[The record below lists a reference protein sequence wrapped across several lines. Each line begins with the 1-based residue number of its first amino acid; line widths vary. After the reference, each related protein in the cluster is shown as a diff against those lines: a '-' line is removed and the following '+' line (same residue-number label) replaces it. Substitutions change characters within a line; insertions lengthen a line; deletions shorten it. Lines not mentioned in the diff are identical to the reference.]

1 MVQVRRVYWDFRFCG
16 FGYFLDQFYVGGHA
30 SRITPET
37 STLQCGTLT
46 SISLRTMASNL
57 PHVPATEEAQGPH
70 KAIVDCVAFL
80 CEEGPGKGGE
90 NLMRFCGY
98 QLTPMP
104 RSVRFFRANILDLVT
119 GELKTCK

>member
-1 MVQVRRVYWDFRFCG
+1 MVQVRRGYWEFRFCG

-57 PHVPATEEAQGPH
+57 PTRQQQKKLKDLTKQLSIASRFYAKRGR
-70 KAIVDCVAFL
+70 
-80 CEEGPGKGGE
+80 GKE
-90 NLMRFCGY
+90 VRIECG
-98 QLTPMP
+98 
-104 RSVRFFRANILDLVT
+104 FAVT
-119 GELKTCK
+119 S